1 MEKNNPFF
9 LSPFDNIQPQIY
21 NPQLLL
27 FPTPKDDADVAV
39 QSFLHGL
46 RSTFQAI
53 PLLAGSIKGIPDG
66 TAQVGTLAITSPWRT
81 VDEIFKV
88 KDLRKVKKYSYAAL
102 REQGYPPS
110 SLPSWDFLCLS
121 FYTDSNPRA
130 MHVQITLIENGLVLA
145 PCVHHS
151 IADETGA
158 ATILQTWAA
167 FCRGDAIS
175 TDKISGL
182 WQPVNLLE
190 GHEEL
195 SIKDFP
201 DYVYREKTPL
211 LSRRSYKNDESE
223 AGWLSRLWLGSS
235 LRKKLGM
242 YLQPTLIKLAV
253 AAFMKFQSLSHSTR
267 LIYFAYADLARLKES
282 LQAAREESDQTTWI
296 STLDTMSMLLFCCV
310 TQSRYVARR
319 KYLSPSTSALQAQR
333 RSLLTRLTGWLHHIA
348 TTRLLSPSASRSEG
362 SAVFM
367 TVVNVRKLC
376 QLPPN
381 YIRNI
386 TVPCNIRSPLHDLA
400 PSTRNLAT
408 QARKLRTRLRAFD
421 GTYVGRVASMIR
433 SVPDVSK
440 VGFSAAEEQR
450 DGVFMTSWRDQ
461 NICDLDWGLQIG
473 VKCERVRMGNMFHD
487 GLIIVFPEY
496 SGSKIDG
503 GLELMLSLKKNTMRA
518 LESNEFFNQFA
529 QWR

>member
-88 KDLRKVKKYSYAAL
+88 KDLRKVKKYSYPAL
-102 REQGYPPS
+102 RGKGFPPS
-110 SLPSWDFLCLS
+110 SLPSWDFMCLS
-121 FYTDSNPRA
+121 FFDDSNPPA
-130 MHVQITLIENGLVLA
+130 MHVQITLIEDGLVLA
-145 PCVHHS
+145 PGVHHA

-211 LSRRSYKNDESE
+211 LSRRSYKNNESK
-223 AGWLSRLWLGSS
+223 AGWLSRLWLRSA
-235 LRKKLGM
+235 LKKQLGRSG
-242 YLQPTLIKLAV
+242 KAEE
-253 AAFMKFQSLSHSTR
+253 KSLSSGRRIGPDDMDIH
-267 LIYFAYADLARLKES
+267 IGYNVYAS
-282 LQAAREESDQTTWI
+282 LLLRHPIALRSQAQI
-296 STLDTMSMLLFCCV
+296 SFTLNF
-310 TQSRYVARR
+310 R
-319 KYLSPSTSALQAQR
+319 SPSTTTQSFDQAH
-333 RSLLTRLTGWLHHIA
+333 RLVAPYRINTFF
-348 TTRLLSPSASRSEG
+348 LSFCVS
-362 SAVFM
+362 
-367 TVVNVRKLC
+367 
-376 QLPPN
+376 LPPN
-381 YIRNI
+381 YIRNMF
-386 TVPCNIRSPLHDLA
+386 VPCNIQSPLHELT
-400 PSTRNLAT
+400 PSTHNLAW

-421 GTYVGRVASMIR
+421 SAYVGRVASMIR